1 MLSSVPGTCHEC
13 QPLPLNLLF
22 WGHFTS
28 CNIKLCIKPGRVSSL
43 GRVPALQKLTIRDS
57 CEHILSI
64 QKKTANMSLQMA
76 PFTLWSQH
84 SKRMFSFP
92 FPTKQSSLLPEE
104 GWDYYSSFKA
114 LKVSKGRRNVCFKSK
129 QSLELE
135 DKRLNSL
142 ELRQC
147 NSFPVFLN
155 CLDTDLISISHESH
169 HQVKNRRFKYEML
182 WWRKDCRFLPSS
194 TK

>member
-1 MLSSVPGTCHEC
+1 MPW
-13 QPLPLNLLF
+13 N
-22 WGHFTS
+22 
-28 CNIKLCIKPGRVSSL
+28 
-43 GRVPALQKLTIRDS
+43 
-57 CEHILSI
+57 
-64 QKKTANMSLQMA
+64 
-76 PFTLWSQH
+76 SQ
-84 SKRMFSFP
+84 
-92 FPTKQSSLLPEE
+92 
-104 GWDYYSSFKA
+104 
-114 LKVSKGRRNVCFKSK
+114 GRRNVFLKNK

-142 ELRQC
+142 KLRQC

-194 TK
+194 TKWLLWERIFFAFVVSFSINSVTLYFNGRNGEHLFSKDYIYPLDKANAISLQFKVLKAVWRHIFWQPLLTRNVVTL